1 MLPLPVSF
9 KKKKGNTGKRN
20 KWWKK
25 GGVGGMGLVKEA

>member
-20 KWWKK
+20 KWRRK
-25 GGVGGMGLVKEA
+25 GGGMGLVKEA